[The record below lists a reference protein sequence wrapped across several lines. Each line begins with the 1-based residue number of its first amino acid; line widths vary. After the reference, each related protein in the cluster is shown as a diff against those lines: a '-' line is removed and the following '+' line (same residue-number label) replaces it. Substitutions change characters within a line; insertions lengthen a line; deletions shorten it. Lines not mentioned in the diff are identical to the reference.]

1 VVSGIGPNFW
11 FRWSLRDL
19 RRHWIA
25 VVAIGLVIAIGTG
38 VYAGLSSTSTW
49 RRMSNDASFAAGE
62 IHALRATAAPGTFA
76 DEGEL
81 SAVIA
86 QLPSAVEI
94 ETVTERL
101 VVDTQLEAATADGA
115 VLVSARIIG
124 GTLDTGGDGV
134 VDRVWL
140 RDGGAPDA
148 GRGESVLEAKF
159 ADFHGLPPTGALTVD
174 GDVVVH
180 YSGLGVAPEEYY
192 LSGPEG
198 TVLAEA
204 DLATLYLHMV
214 DAQALSGREGL
225 VNDVVLTVAPDGD
238 LARVERDLRAAATE
252 LDDLSLIVTTRED
265 ADAYRVL
272 YEDIDNDQQFF
283 TAFALLVLLAAALAA
298 FNLINRIVEAQRREI
313 GIGMALGLPRPQLAV
328 RPLLVGAQIAAV
340 GVVGG
345 VLVGLLVGW
354 AMQAL
359 LESFLPLPEYRTPF
373 QVGTFAQAAALGI
386 AIPLLAS
393 AWPIWRAVRVEPI
406 EAIRTGHL
414 TARGGTL
421 TNLSRRIRLPGSSVN
436 QIPLR
441 NLMRAPRR
449 TLLTAAGVG
458 VAIAS
463 LVTVLGMLDSFGRS
477 IDVAGDEVTGGDPD
491 RVLVQLT
498 SVHDVEGPTVTA
510 LVGNEAV
517 AAADLGLRMPA
528 AAIDED
534 GEDAFDLVIDSYDFA
549 TSAWSPTVSAPEGVD
564 PAAGIVLARKAA
576 DDLGVRPGDAVTLRH
591 PASTATGLSLVE
603 SEVTVSGLHASP
615 VRTFAYMDASTA
627 AMFGLDGWTNLMSV
641 TPADGTTRLELQRAL
656 FGAEGVAS
664 TLPMSRISEAFD
676 EALEAFTGFLA
687 VAAVAVLTL
696 ALLIAFNAARITV
709 EERRR
714 DHATMRAF
722 GLPVRSVLATLT
734 KESVVIGLA
743 ATLVGVAVGT
753 LMLEWMLRSLAQR
766 TLPDFGIDR
775 YVSPTTLLLAAAIG
789 LAAVTIAPLFLVRR
803 LRRMDLPSNL
813 RVME

>member
-1 VVSGIGPNFW
+1 VVSAIGPGFW
-11 FRWSLRDL
+11 LRWSRRDL
-19 RRHWIA
+19 RRHWVA

-49 RRMSNDASFAAGE
+49 RRLSNDASFEAGE
-62 IHALRATAAPGTFA
+62 LHTLRAAAAPGTFVS
-76 DEGEL
+76 EGAL
-81 SAVIA
+81 STSIA
-86 QLPSAVEI
+86 RLPSAADI

-101 VVDTQLEAATADGA
+101 VVDTQLQATTTDGTI
-115 VLVSARIIG
+115 LVSARIIG
-124 GTLDTGGDGV
+124 GTLETGDDRI

-140 RDGGAPDA
+140 RDGVTPDV
-148 GRGESVLEAKF
+148 GRGEAVLEAKF
-159 ADFHGLPPTGALTVD
+159 ADFHGLPTAGELVVS
-174 GDVVVH
+174 GDVVVP
-180 YSGLGVAPEEYY
+180 YRGLGVAPEEYY

-204 DLATLYLHMV
+204 DLATLYLHTE
-214 DAQALSGREGL
+214 DAQALVDRDGL
-225 VNDVVLTVAPDGD
+225 VNDVVLTVAPGADVD
-238 LARVERDLRAAATE
+238 RVERDLRAAADG
-252 LDDLSLIVTTRED
+252 LDDVSLIVTTRDD
-265 ADAYRVL
+265 AEAFRVL

-283 TAFALLVLLAAALAA
+283 TAFAVLVLLAAALAA

-313 GIGMALGLPRPQLAV
+313 GIGMALGLPRAQLAV
-328 RPLLVGAQIAAV
+328 RPMLVGAQIAAV

-345 VLVGLLVGW
+345 VLVGLLVGR
-354 AMQAL
+354 AMQGL

-373 QVGTFAQAAALGI
+373 QVGTFAQAAVLGI

-414 TARGGTL
+414 TARGGAL
-421 TNLSRRIRLPGSSVN
+421 TNLSRRIRLPGTSLN

-477 IDVAGDEVTGGDPD
+477 IDVAGEEVTGGDPD

-498 SVHDVEGPTVTA
+498 TFHDIDGPAVTA
-510 LVGNEAV
+510 LVGIDAIEG
-517 AAADLGLRMPA
+517 ADVGLRMPA
-528 AAIDED
+528 VALDDD
-534 GEDAFDLVIDSYDFA
+534 GADAFDLVIDSYDFSTA
-549 TSAWSPTVSAPEGVD
+549 AWSPTVDTPEGVD
-564 PAAGIVLARKAA
+564 PRAGIILAPKAAG
-576 DDLGVRPGDAVTLRH
+576 DLGVRPGDTVTLRH
-591 PASTATGLSLVE
+591 PARTPAGLTLME

-615 VRTFAYMDASTA
+615 VRTFAYMDADAA
-627 AMFGLDGWTNLMSV
+627 AMFGMEGQTNLLSV
-641 TPADGTTRLELQRAL
+641 TPTDDTTRLELQRAL

-676 EALEAFTGFLA
+676 EALEAFVGFLA

-734 KESVVIGLA
+734 KESVVIGLV

-775 YVSPTTLLLAAAIG
+775 YVSPTTLLVAAAIG